1 MLETVLRDLDK
12 ALQDSAA
19 QFAGTSAVL
28 AVRGERGAPIRG
40 RVWGARQGTAGS
52 VIPLQLG
59 KGDAA
64 KMVVSDEFSGRS
76 QEEGDKLWY
85 ALMLCSAYNGD
96 CLAHT

>member
-1 MLETVLRDLDK
+1 MQKVLETVLRDLDK

-40 RVWGARQGTAGS
+40 RVRGARQSTAGS

-59 KGDAA
+59 KGDAE
-64 KMVVSDEFSGRS
+64 KIVVWDELSGRS
-76 QEEGDKLWY
+76 QESDEL
-85 ALMLCSAYNGD
+85 
-96 CLAHT
+96 